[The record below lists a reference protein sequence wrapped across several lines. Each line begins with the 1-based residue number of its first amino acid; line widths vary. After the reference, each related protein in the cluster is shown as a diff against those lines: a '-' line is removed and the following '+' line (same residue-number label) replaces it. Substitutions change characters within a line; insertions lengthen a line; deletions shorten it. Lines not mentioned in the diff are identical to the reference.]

1 MASKYLE
8 HFSFI
13 VRKLIIGL
21 THFFDSSCNFFV
33 SYDHGHL
40 LVAEDL
46 QHTIGSDTPSRA
58 PEIASLNQCRPRL
71 WYARP
76 VGQGL
81 GSSCC
86 RGWNS
91 PVGSTHNV
99 EFLLECLGRL
109 AEMAVSVS

>member
-8 HFSFI
+8 HFSFN
-13 VRKLIIGL
+13 VRKLMFGL

-40 LVAEDL
+40 LITEDL
-46 QHTIGSDTPSRA
+46 QHTVGNDTPSRA
-58 PEIASLNQCRPRL
+58 PEIASLNRCRPRL
-71 WYARP
+71 LYARP

-81 GSSCC
+81 GSSYR

-91 PVGSTHNV
+91 PVESTHNV
-99 EFLLECLGRL
+99 ESLFECLGRL
-109 AEMAVSVS
+109 VEMAVSVS